1 MLIFA
6 TGFALSVVL
15 ASATQTTAVFQGDIN
30 VYAMRLQP
38 ILDGALP
45 YVDATFEHLPLSL
58 LPLLAAEALA
68 GLPGMTFGGGLTLI
82 NGALLAATLHVV
94 TRLGEAYGQEGGP
107 GRWLAMAVPLFPIV
121 VFRLDPLS
129 VLLAAVALLALEAGR
144 GRTATLF
151 AAMGIATRGWPVVFA
166 APLWR
171 RGWRAGAVGLV
182 AVTLALA
189 AWLISTPGFSEGRSF
204 TGVHIETMVGS
215 ALLFAG
221 NLGDGTATVTHTA
234 GAIYVGEGA
243 LPAIVNGFVGL
254 AVAAAVVARLRRFP
268 DTATALAL
276 LTLTLLL
283 VSPLLSA
290 QMLLWPTVFLA
301 VMPAAP
307 HRLVAAVAVVTSAL
321 LLWWYPASAWW
332 AGAALVRNVALLAI
346 PLLIAARAGTPQP
359 SISRRNL
366 PV

>member
-30 VYAMRLQP
+30 VYFTRLQP

-45 YVDATFEHLPLSL
+45 YIDATFEHLPLSL
-58 LPLLAAEALA
+58 LPVLAAEALTS
-68 GLPGMTFGGGLTLI
+68 LPGITFGGGLTLI

-94 TRLGEAYGQEGGP
+94 TRLGEAYGHEGAA
-107 GRWLAMAVPLFPIV
+107 GRWLTMAVPLFPIV

-144 GRTATLF
+144 GRSATFLAILGTAS
-151 AAMGIATRGWPVVFA
+151 RGWPVVFA

-171 RGWRAGAVGLV
+171 RGWRAAAVALV

-189 AWLISTPGFSEGRSF
+189 AWLLATPGFSEGRSF
-204 TGVHIETMVGS
+204 TGVHIETVVGS

-234 GAIYVGEGA
+234 GAIYIGKGS
-243 LPAIVNGFVGL
+243 LPAIANGFIGL
-254 AVAAAVVARLRRFP
+254 AVAAVVMVRLRRFP

-301 VMPAAP
+301 LSPAGP
-307 HRLVAAVAVVTSAL
+307 HRLVAAVAVVTSGL

-332 AGAALVRNVALLAI
+332 AGAALVRNAALLAI
-346 PLLIAARAGTPQP
+346 PLLIAARASAAQP